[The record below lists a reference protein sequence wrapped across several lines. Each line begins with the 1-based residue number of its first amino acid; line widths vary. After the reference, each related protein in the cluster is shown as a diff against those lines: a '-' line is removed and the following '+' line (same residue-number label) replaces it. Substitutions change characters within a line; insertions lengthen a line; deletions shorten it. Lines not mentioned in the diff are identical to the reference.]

1 MLYRCTA
8 RAAGMI
14 LSRDS
19 AMVQLSGLLCL
30 VPLVLDSAALQARV
44 AERCLPIILLALQ
57 QHMEEEEVVSKSLI
71 LLGVLGQVRRQ
82 LRPALGRLAAA
93 ACAACPVCGGRG
105 PCRCRT
111 RLAWRLTAGCAL
123 QLCLPAQLPACRQR
137 LAPLGTHSTPPPVL
151 LAGRRRGTRAAA
163 PNRDGAHA
171 LPAPRGPSAAGV
183 RWCQVRWA
191 GGRAGTALRRQSGL
205 QGLQ

>member
-1 MLYRCTA
+1 MVYRCTA

-93 ACAACPVCGGRG
+93 ACAACPVCGGRMV
-105 PCRCRT
+105 R
-111 RLAWRLTAGCAL
+111 AL
-123 QLCLPAQLPACRQR
+123 QMPHSPCLAAHRWLCIAAVPARPAARVSATIGSTRYPLHTSSCTACRETER
-137 LAPLGTHSTPPPVL
+137 HTSCCAKP
-151 LAGRRRGTRAAA
+151 
-163 PNRDGAHA
+163 
-171 LPAPRGPSAAGV
+171 
-183 RWCQVRWA
+183 
-191 GGRAGTALRRQSGL
+191 
-205 QGLQ
+205 